1 MTQRR
6 WNLLTAVSLAAILAG
21 FLLVRS
27 GLSWGKAWA
36 VLPLWPVSWA
46 AADTAAGSGASRH
59 WIRSTAPTAAPWP
72 PPRTFP
78 TSKGKS
84 LNSFA

>member
-27 GLSWGKAWA
+27 GLSWAR
-36 VLPLWPVSWA
+36 P
-46 AADTAAGSGASRH
+46 
-59 WIRSTAPTAAPWP
+59 
-72 PPRTFP
+72 
-78 TSKGKS
+78 
-84 LNSFA
+84 